1 MISLMSETGK
11 INNETEGYDINT
23 LKLLNKKAKRTLEL
37 LMQHLMIKDEDVLD
51 AQSHYNSPSTTKK
64 RSKELNINQG
74 ILLLL
79 RCKNLF

>member
-1 MISLMSETGK
+1 MVSLMSETGK

-51 AQSHYNSPSTTKK
+51 AQSQYNSPSTTKK
-64 RSKELNINQG
+64 KSKELNINKV